1 MPIYSIT
8 ETKPALQRWEFTV
21 MAENEEEALRMVK
34 DGEVDP
40 EDYFV
45 DEEPFESSDYHVEED
60 HR

>member
-1 MPIYSIT
+1 MPIYNIT

-45 DEEPFESSDYHVEED
+45 DEEPFESSDYYVEEAK
-60 HR
+60 